1 VKTRAEVAEA
11 AYGLWRE
18 RHGHGWGPWANL
30 TIYAQDTWTGIVTL
44 VTEES
49 KTDDQEERS

>member
-1 VKTRAEVAEA
+1 MKTRAEVAEA